1 MKRDNK
7 QINRQVLKKINGQSK
22 EAPTQP
28 MSRTDRGLLVEE
40 FVPPDAVEETVGLL
54 TPWPVPLYHDTPS
67 LPAMRIGPLCTVQV
81 CGPHGEPVA
90 EWAACQ
96 CALSPDRRMCS
107 VSYAPR
113 GCLEA

>member
-1 MKRDNK
+1 MP
-7 QINRQVLKKINGQSK
+7 

-81 CGPHGEPVA
+81 CGPTVSLWPSGQPASVRYHPTGVCVA
-90 EWAACQ
+90 CHTRHVAAWK
-96 CALSPDRRMCS
+96 RRERKRTDK
-107 VSYAPR
+107 AR
-113 GCLEA
+113 LE